1 MKKSNLPLTE
11 DLDFAYLLQLLPPL
25 QDVPEFSW
33 LAELFSI
40 IGHESLL
47 DLCKYA
53 GGELIRIPTLDELL
67 HAIESLQYFYDI
79 EIRKS
84 LTLEDVPA
92 SYRTTVGHIIETY
105 NNAG

>member
-1 MKKSNLPLTE
+1 MKKNKLPLTE

-53 GGELIRIPTLDELL
+53 GGEVIKIPTLDELL
-67 HAIESLQYFYDI
+67 NAVESLQYFYDI

-84 LTLEDVPA
+84 LTLDDVPIN
-92 SYRTTVGHIIETY
+92 YRTIVQHIIETY
-105 NNAG
+105 NNA